1 MMLQVKELSLGFRG
15 VRALNGVSLDVS
27 EGETLGVIGPNGSG
41 KSTLFNVISGI
52 YRPDQGTVTFRGRP
66 IAGRNPRSIA
76 EAGLART
83 YQNKRL
89 FGSLTVLENVLVPAL
104 RRQAGGW
111 VGDMAGLSTAR
122 AGRAAARQLAMACL
136 EFVNLAPLA
145 EVPASSLAY
154 GQQNRL
160 ELARALALEPAML
173 LLDEPAAGLNPG
185 ERGEMQTL
193 IGRIRDRGIT
203 VVLVE
208 HDMRVVMQ
216 LCSRI
221 VVLDHGE
228 VIANGTPQQVTENPA
243 VIAAY
248 FGSPAEL
255 LHG

>member
-1 MMLQVKELSLGFRG
+1 MLEVSNIHLGFRG
-15 VRALNGVSLDVS
+15 VRALNGVSLRAE

-41 KSTLFNVISGI
+41 KSTLFNVITGI
-52 YRPDQGTVTFRGRP
+52 YRPDRGQVSFRGQP
-66 IAGRNPRSIA
+66 IAGRDPRVIA
-76 EAGLART
+76 ERGLART

-104 RRQAGGW
+104 RQQKGGW
-111 VGDMAGLSTAR
+111 IGDMAGLPAAR
-122 AGRAAARQLAMACL
+122 AGRDAGRALALQCL
-136 EFVNLAPLA
+136 DFVGLTPLSDTLAG
-145 EVPASSLAY
+145 SLAY

-160 ELARALALEPAML
+160 ELARALALEPRLL

-185 ERGEMQTL
+185 ERGEMQAL
-193 IGRIRDRGIT
+193 IGRIRDRGVT

-228 VIANGTPQQVTENPA
+228 GIANGTHAQVTADPA

-248 FGSPAEL
+248 FGTPAEQAN
-255 LHG
+255 G

>member
-1 MMLQVKELSLGFRG
+1 MMLQVADIHLGFRG
-15 VRALNGVSLDVS
+15 VRALNGVSLTVT

-52 YRPDQGTVTFRGRP
+52 YRPDRGQVTFRDRP
-66 IAGRNPRSIA
+66 IAGRDPRAIA

-104 RRQAGGW
+104 RQQKGGW
-111 VGDMAGLSTAR
+111 VGDMAGLPTAR
-122 AGRAAARQLAMACL
+122 AGRDASQALALECL
-136 EFVNLAPLA
+136 AFVGLTPLA
-145 EVPASSLAY
+145 ETLAASLAY

-160 ELARALALEPAML
+160 ELARALALKPKLL

-185 ERGEMQTL
+185 ERGEMQAL
-193 IGRIRDRGIT
+193 IGRIRDSGVT

-228 VIANGTPQQVTENPA
+228 VIAAGTPEQVTEDPA

-248 FGSPAEL
+248 FGGPTEATD
-255 LHG
+255 G